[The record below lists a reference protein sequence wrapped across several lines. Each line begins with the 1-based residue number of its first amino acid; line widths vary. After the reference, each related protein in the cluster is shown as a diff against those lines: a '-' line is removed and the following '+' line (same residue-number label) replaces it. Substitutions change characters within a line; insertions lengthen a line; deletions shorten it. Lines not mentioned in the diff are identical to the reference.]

1 MNNIKE
7 TIRQLAQGGRQTVSL
22 VCTVDAVD
30 KTARTVDCTPLD
42 ESAPLLG
49 VNLQAN
55 QESTFGVVAFPKV
68 GSYVVVGFVADG
80 AAGVVLLTDEV
91 ESVEVVISGDTARI
105 SADKDGVRVLMGDD
119 TSAELTK
126 EGITLNGGGF
136 GGMVKVE
143 ELTGRINTIENDIN
157 ELKNIFSAWVVVPQD
172 GGAALSA
179 LAGNWAGNL
188 LTLTQRGDYENEKV
202 KHG

>member
-1 MNNIKE
+1 MSNIKE
-7 TIRQLAQGGRQTVSL
+7 TIRQLAQGGRQSVSL

-55 QESTFGVVAFPKV
+55 QGSAFGVVTFPKV
-68 GSYVVVGFVADG
+68 GSFVVVGFVADG

-91 ESVEVVISGDTARI
+91 ESVEVVISDDTARI
-105 SADKDGVRVLMGDD
+105 SADQDGVRVLMGGD

-136 GGMVKVE
+136 GGTVKVE
-143 ELTGRINTIENDIN
+143 ELTEHINAIENDIN
-157 ELKNIFSAWVVVPQD
+157 ELKNIFSAWVAVPQD

-179 LAGNWAGNL
+179 LTANWAGNT
-188 LTLTQRGDYENEKV
+188 LTLTRRGDYENEKV

>member
-7 TIRQLAQGGRQTVSL
+7 TIRQLAQGGRQSVSL

-91 ESVEVVISGDTARI
+91 ESVEVVISEDTARI

-119 TSAELTK
+119 TSAELTAD
-126 EGITLNGGGF
+126 GVVLNGGNL
-136 GGMVKVE
+136 GGLVKIE
-143 ELTGRINTIENDIN
+143 KLTTRLNTIENDIN
-157 ELKNIFSAWVVVPQD
+157 ALKNVFSTWVPTPQD
-172 GGAALSA
+172 GGAALKA
-179 LAGNWAGNL
+179 AAVTWAAQS
-188 LTLTQRGDYENEKV
+188 LTLTKRADYENDKV
-202 KHG
+202 KQ